1 MLLFTI
7 SNTINKCLPK
17 TFNFGNPFKPCR
29 KSKACKKTF
38 TSYVARF
45 KKFVDY
51 ETTKNVNLIIFHK
64 KVFLLKLSIL

>member
-1 MLLFTI
+1 MLLPSI
-7 SNTINKCLPK
+7 SNTVNKCLPK

-45 KKFVDY
+45 KKFIDY
-51 ETTKNVNLIIFHK
+51 ETTNECQLNNF
-64 KVFLLKLSIL
+64 S